1 MTKEEFSELF
11 PKKEIKYKDNVVI
24 TVRPIPMAVMPEI
37 IDTLKN
43 IISLVKDDTPAQQL
57 AFSAFDDLVK
67 LIPHS
72 VKTDLKEIP
81 GTFLPEFFNSEIF
94 FSKSFLISSDT
105 FLPSIRFISSTY
117 LILKLLSNSIFII
130 EFFKMALNLIIV
142 VNFFFKGIPLLPPN
156 FTIFP

>member
-57 AFSAFDDLVK
+57 AFSSFDDLVK

-81 GTFLPEFFNSEIF
+81 GTFLPEV
-94 FSKSFLISSDT
+94 LQA
-105 FLPSIRFISSTY
+105 
-117 LILKLLSNSIFII
+117 II
-130 EFFKMALNLIIV
+130 ELNLNETV
-142 VNFFFKGIPLLPPN
+142 LKNWLALLETVGN
-156 FTIFP
+156 KMDELGGEEEKQDSGKQ

>member
-81 GTFLPEFFNSEIF
+81 GTFLPEV
-94 FSKSFLISSDT
+94 LQA
-105 FLPSIRFISSTY
+105 
-117 LILKLLSNSIFII
+117 II
-130 EFFKMALNLIIV
+130 ELNLNETV
-142 VNFFFKGIPLLPPN
+142 LKNWLALLETVGN
-156 FTIFP
+156 KMDELGGEEEKQDSGKQ

>member
-24 TVRPIPMAVMPEI
+24 TVRPIAMAVMPEI

-43 IISLVKDDTPAQQL
+43 IISLVKDDTPPQQL

-81 GTFLPEFFNSEIF
+81 GTFLPEV
-94 FSKSFLISSDT
+94 LQA
-105 FLPSIRFISSTY
+105 
-117 LILKLLSNSIFII
+117 II
-130 EFFKMALNLIIV
+130 ELNLNETV
-142 VNFFFKGIPLLPPN
+142 LKNWLALLETVGN
-156 FTIFP
+156 KMDELGGEEEKQDSGKQ